1 VTDWRASLGQF
12 GVWESGRTFDTDLA
26 PELERLGYGA
36 LWLGSQPGDLEVVE
50 QILDATQNLV
60 VATGIV
66 SILTVQPRTLAESYH
81 RVVEAHPGRLL
92 LGVGVGHPER
102 APGTEWRPYSALS
115 EFLDGLDA
123 AGVPVSERV
132 LAALGPRV
140 LRLSA
145 ERSAGAHP
153 YLVTPEHTREA
164 RGILGAGPLL
174 APEQRVVLRTDPAE
188 ARAIGGP
195 TVAAPYL
202 GLRNYRESLRRLGYT
217 DDDLADGGS
226 DRLLDDLV
234 VSGDAAAVVAGLR
247 RHLDAGADHVA
258 VHLIPGPGDDVLAGY
273 AAIAEAAGVTPADG

>member
-1 VTDWRASLGQF
+1 MTEWKPLLGPF
-12 GVWESGRTFDTDLA
+12 GVWESGRTFDPALA
-26 PELERLGYGA
+26 PELERLGYPV

-50 QILDATQNLV
+50 QILDATEHLI

-92 LGVGVGHPER
+92 LGVGVGHPESV
-102 APGTEWRPYSALS
+102 PGLEWKPFTALS
-115 EFLDGLDA
+115 AFLDGLDA
-123 AGVPVSERV
+123 GGVPVTERL

-140 LRLSA
+140 LKLSA

-164 RGILGAGPLL
+164 RGILGDAPLL

-188 ARAIGGP
+188 ARAIGRP
-195 TVAAPYL
+195 TVEKPYL

-217 DDDLADGGS
+217 SSDLEDGGS
-226 DRLLDDLV
+226 DRLIDDLV
-234 VSGDAAAVVAGLR
+234 VSGDAEAVVAGLR

-258 VHLIPGPGDDVLAGY
+258 VHLLPGEGDDLLAGY
-273 AAIAEAAGVTPADG
+273 AAIAEAAGLSAR

>member
-1 VTDWRASLGQF
+1 VTDWKAALGTF
-12 GVWESGRTFDTDLA
+12 GVWESGRTFDPALA
-26 PELERLGYGA
+26 PELERLGYSA
-36 LWLGSQPGDLEVVE
+36 LWLGSQSGDLEVVE
-50 QILDATQNLV
+50 QILDATERLV

-66 SILTVQPRTLAESYH
+66 SILTTQPRTLAESYR

-92 LGVGVGHPER
+92 LGIGVGHPER
-102 APGTEWRPYSALS
+102 SPEKAWRPYTALG

-123 AGVPVSERV
+123 GGVPEGERV

-153 YLVTPEHTREA
+153 YLVTAEHTREA

-174 APEQRVVLRTDPAE
+174 APEQRVVLRTDTAE
-188 ARAIGGP
+188 ARAIGRP
-195 TVAAPYL
+195 SVVSPYL

-217 DDDLADGGS
+217 EDDLAGEGS
-226 DRLLDDLV
+226 DRLIDDLV
-234 VSGDAAAVVAGLR
+234 VSGDPTSVVAGLR

-258 VHLIPGPGDDVLAGY
+258 VHLIPGPGDDPVAGY
-273 AAIAEAAGVTPADG
+273 AAIAEAAGLR

>member
-1 VTDWRASLGQF
+1 MTDWKSALGPF
-12 GVWESGRTFDTDLA
+12 GVWETGRTFDTSLA
-26 PELERLGYGA
+26 PELERLGYPV
-36 LWLGSQPGDLEVVE
+36 LWLGGAHGDLEVVE
-50 QILDATQNLV
+50 QILDSTSHLI

-102 APGTEWRPYSALS
+102 APEKEWKPFTALNA
-115 EFLDGLDA
+115 FLDGLDA
-123 AGVPVSERV
+123 GGVPVEDRV

-140 LRLSA
+140 LRLSG

-164 RGILGAGPLL
+164 REILGAAPLL

-195 TVAAPYL
+195 TVASPYL
-202 GLRNYRESLRRLGYT
+202 GLRNYRESLTRLGYT
-217 DDDLADGGS
+217 DADFADGGS
-226 DRLLDDLV
+226 DRLVDDLV
-234 VSGDAAAVVAGLR
+234 VSGDADAAVAGLR

-258 VHLIPGPGDDVLAGY
+258 VHVIPGPGDDLLAGY
-273 AAIAEAAGVTPADG
+273 AAIARAAGLV

>member
-1 VTDWRASLGQF
+1 VTDWKAALGSF
-12 GVWESGRTFDTDLA
+12 GAWASGRTFDPALA
-26 PELERLGYGA
+26 PELERLGYPA
-36 LWLGSQPGDLEVVE
+36 LWLGGQPGDLEVVE
-50 QILDATQNLV
+50 QILDATEHLV

-66 SILTVQPRTLAESYH
+66 SILTTQPRTLAESYR

-92 LGVGVGHPER
+92 LGIGVGHPER
-102 APGTEWRPYSALS
+102 APEKTWRPYTALG

-123 AGVPVSERV
+123 GGVPVGERV

-153 YLVTPEHTREA
+153 YLVTPEHTRDA
-164 RGILGAGPLL
+164 RGILGGGPLL

-188 ARAIGGP
+188 ARAIGRP
-195 TVAAPYL
+195 SVVSPYL

-217 DDDLADGGS
+217 EEDLAGGDGQGS
-226 DRLLDDLV
+226 DRLIDDLV
-234 VSGDAAAVVAGLR
+234 VSGDPATVVAGLR

-258 VHLIPGPGDDVLAGY
+258 VHVIPGPGDDLLEGY
-273 AAIAEAAGVTPADG
+273 AAIARAAGL